1 MQGVDIHLTVMIY
14 RQGLLIGY
22 FVWMVMYLQDANTKV
37 NIKDRT
43 YFVMMEIDAWLWE
56 QRKIKCVK
64 GKKTQLELLTLLHN
78 MGSLQTLD

>member
-1 MQGVDIHLTVMIY
+1 MIQGVDIHLTVIC

-43 YFVMMEIDAWLWE
+43 YFVMMEIDA
-56 QRKIKCVK
+56 
-64 GKKTQLELLTLLHN
+64 
-78 MGSLQTLD
+78 